1 MDQEL
6 LVAFLAAMVRVAT
19 PLAFA
24 ALGETLV
31 QRGGIINLGLEGA
44 MLAGALGAAIGAAGG
59 GTLEGV
65 LLAAVV
71 GTLTS
76 AVVAAAVV
84 GARADQIITGT
95 AVTLGAIGLTGVI
108 ARQRFGAVGVGL
120 DLPTLDP
127 VAVPGLAAIP
137 IIGPA
142 FFTQS
147 LLTYLAYLMIPAMWW
162 LLFRTRFGL
171 ELRATGES
179 VASTRAMGVRT
190 GRVRVVSLLL
200 GGALAGLAGGT
211 LVLAQVGTFTE
222 KMTAGRGFIAIA
234 IVVLGRWH
242 PGGVALA
249 ALLFGGAT
257 ALQFL
262 FQASDTGVP
271 YQLFLA
277 LPYLLALAALAV
289 AVGRAKAPAGLGKEG

>member
-6 LVAFLAAMVRVAT
+6 LVAILAAMVRVAT

-65 LLAAVV
+65 LFGALAGLV
-71 GTLTS
+71 TS
-76 AVVAAAVV
+76 AVVAGAVV

-108 ARQRFGAVGVGL
+108 ARQRFGALGVGL

-127 VAVPGLAAIP
+127 VAIPGLAAVP
-137 IIGPA
+137 IVGRA

-147 LLTYLAYLMIPAMWW
+147 LLTYLAYLMIPAVWW
-162 LLFRTRFGL
+162 LLFHTRFGL

-179 VASTRAMGVRT
+179 VDSTRAMGVRT
-190 GRVRVVSLLL
+190 GRARVVSLLL
-200 GGALAGLAGGT
+200 GGALAGLAGAT

-289 AVGRAKAPAGLGKEG
+289 AVGRARAPAGLGK

>member
-1 MDQEL
+1 MDHEL

-44 MLAGALGAAIGAAGG
+44 MLAGALGAALGAAGG

-65 LLAAVV
+65 FLGAFAGLV
-71 GTLTS
+71 TS

-108 ARQRFGAVGVGL
+108 ARQRFGALGVGL

-127 VAVPGLAAIP
+127 VAIPGLATIP
-137 IIGPA
+137 IVGPA

-147 LLTYLAYLMIPAMWW
+147 LLTYLAYLMIPVVWW
-162 LLFRTRFGL
+162 LLFLTRFGL

-179 VASTRAMGVRT
+179 VDSTRAMGVQT

-200 GGALAGLAGGT
+200 GGALAGLAGAT

-289 AVGRAKAPAGLGKEG
+289 AVGRAKAPAGLGR

>member
-1 MDQEL
+1 MEFEL

-44 MLAGALGAAIGAAGG
+44 MLAGALGAALGAAGG

-65 LLAAVV
+65 LLGAFAGLV
-71 GTLTS
+71 TS

-108 ARQRFGAVGVGL
+108 ARQRFGALGVGL

-127 VAVPGLAAIP
+127 VAIPGLAAVP
-137 IIGPA
+137 IVGPA

-147 LLTYLAYLMIPAMWW
+147 LLTYLAYVMIPAVWW

-179 VASTRAMGVRT
+179 VDSTRAMGVQT

-200 GGALAGLAGGT
+200 GGALAGLAGAT

-289 AVGRAKAPAGLGKEG
+289 AVGRAKAPAGLGR